1 MDLKHIAKQI
11 YHIGHLK
18 LLIGSKMDRARIL
31 RILLISACLFA
42 SWLVGY
48 KWRDAKIWY
57 QMHQITYLTH
67 KHDTLQ
73 KSIIDLERNLKS
85 YNFMISDGDYYRYL
99 AYKHA
104 NIMIPKTA
112 NSAHLKLMT
121 DMAIYY
127 EIPFKYYYRLI
138 NHESGFNP
146 NVVSSAG
153 ARSYMQV
160 MPGTMKL
167 MQDRYDGEYNL
178 DSMSVHE
185 KNIIIG
191 TYMLNYLYKKY
202 KRWDLVFAAYNA
214 GSVVDECN
222 CVPNIPETQAY
233 VKNIINEK

>member
-18 LLIGSKMDRARIL
+18 LLIGSKMDKVRIF
-31 RILLISACLFA
+31 RIIIFVVCLFS

-57 QMHQITYLTH
+57 QMHQITFLQH

-73 KSIIDLERNLKS
+73 KSIIELEGNLKD
-85 YNFMISDGDYYRYL
+85 YHFMIKDGDYYRYL

-104 NIMIPKTA
+104 GITIPKSA
-112 NSAHLKLMT
+112 NSEHLKLMT
-121 DMAIYY
+121 EMAIFY

-138 NHESGFNP
+138 NQESGFNP

-153 ARSYMQV
+153 AKSYMQV

-178 DSMSVHE
+178 DSVTVHE
-185 KNIIIG
+185 KNIIVG
-191 TYMLNYLYKKY
+191 TFMLNYLYKKY
-202 KRWDLVFAAYNA
+202 KRWDIVFAAYNS
-214 GSVVDECN
+214 GSDCN
-222 CVPNIPETQAY
+222 CIPNIPETQAY
-233 VKNIINEK
+233 VKYIINEK